1 MLRRSLG
8 KKFLRRYECDRCDV
22 KFLTKGDLDR
32 HQKVHT
38 GIQKELMDVAF
49 DLFIVFFSGERPFAC
64 DLCVKT
70 FSRRQSLTE
79 HLNRHYGRTPHKCK
93 ICGKGD

>member
-1 MLRRSLG
+1 
-8 KKFLRRYECDRCDV
+8 
-22 KFLTKGDLDR
+22 
-32 HQKVHT
+32 
-38 GIQKELMDVAF
+38 MDVAF

-70 FSRRQSLTE
+70 FSRRQSLRE